1 MPVIRVSLWAGRTHE
16 QKAEVAKAITEAMVR
31 ITGTTP
37 QATVIIFEEVD
48 KSNWASGG
56 VMASDK

>member
-37 QATVIIFEEVD
+37 QATVIIFEDVD